1 MALKFA
7 DLNEKAVYLDTTAFY
22 QLLRGL
28 SADAVALFDA
38 IENERVAAYSSVL
51 AFDEVAY
58 RMVLALIRDKYDKSP
73 LDRLRQS
80 KRQMM
85 TEFYP
90 QVESR
95 LRLFYG
101 LPHLTVLPV
110 TSGDLDAM
118 HHNIRQYGCLPRD
131 ALHLAAMQKVGCL
144 HLVSQD
150 SDFDHIPGITRYTLD

>member
-1 MALKFA
+1 MVLKFA

-58 RMVLALIRDKYDKSP
+58 RMVLALIRDKYGKSP
-73 LDRLRQS
+73 LDHLRQG

-90 QVESR
+90 QIESR
-95 LRLFYG
+95 LRLFQS
-101 LPHLTVLPV
+101 LPNLTVLPV
-110 TSGDLDAM
+110 TSGDLDVM
-118 HHNIRQYGCLPRD
+118 HNNIRQYGCLPRD

-150 SDFDHIPGITRYTLD
+150 SDFDHIPAVTRYTLG

>member
-7 DLNEKAVYLDTTAFY
+7 DLGEKVVYLDTTAYY
-22 QLLRGL
+22 QLMRGF

-38 IENERVAAYSSVL
+38 VEKERVTAYSSVL

-58 RMVLALIRDKYDKSP
+58 RMVLALIRDKYGKSP

-95 LRLFYG
+95 LRLFHG
-101 LPHLTVLPV
+101 LSNLTVLPV
-110 TSGDLDAM
+110 TSDDLVSM
-118 HHNIRQYGCLPRD
+118 HRNIRQHNLLPRD
-131 ALHLAAMQKVGCL
+131 ALHLAAMQKANCF

-150 SDFDHIPGITRYTLD
+150 GDFDHIPGITRYTLA